1 MGHERLRDLA
11 FLSRHSDCGF
21 VKEREMARLTSEM
34 VQRFVLRLFF
44 LKTARFVLCVHV
56 PCKNHVIS
64 EIPLLGSPSLVLGSA
79 K

>member
-1 MGHERLRDLA
+1 
-11 FLSRHSDCGF
+11 
-21 VKEREMARLTSEM
+21 MASLTSEM